1 MATKET
7 AIPGLPAQLQAELE
21 KIAAA
26 QERPVAE
33 VLTEAVDRYVKD
45 RQWAS
50 LKSYGKAKARERGAT
65 ENDIDTAIS
74 EVRNSPSR

>member
-26 QERPVAE
+26 QDRPVGE

-50 LKSYGKAKARERGAT
+50 LKSYGRAKAREQGLT
-65 ENDIDTAIS
+65 EDDVDRAIA
-74 EVRNSPSR
+74 ETRNAPSR